1 MILTGF
7 SLVTIRATD
16 MDTSMKNKEFSF
28 SLVSVTPE
36 PEGLQ
41 FYITQ
46 TSDVGVISFKG
57 CLDHEVRVLD
67 SIIVK

>member
-1 MILTGF
+1 
-7 SLVTIRATD
+7 LVTIRATD